1 MGVLIRH
8 AFCHKFEWNNKVT
21 KSKVMEKV
29 LFLAV
34 ALTCFSQCSSVGVE
48 KVKVFYVKPTVP
60 TDECPSGDSPC
71 HSLQYYA
78 NHSSFTNNNRFLFL
92 EGQHDLDSVVEIRNV
107 VNLSLVGAS
116 SRVKI
121 ACNSLPTGFYMEN
134 FNLLSFEYLTLSNC
148 RGVNNSALY
157 MIAGSEVIVSHVT
170 ISTMSEGD
178 AQIVAVNVMGLFSVM
193 YCDNTGSHNGSLL
206 VNYSV
211 RDCNRPC
218 LFNFS
223 NNILTGLFLDVN
235 CSDVH
240 ISITDSLFQFY
251 LPLGIQFD
259 VSTRNSIFIN
269 NSQFNGGQVSIGA
282 FIDCRDL
289 KCEMHV
295 KFTNVII
302 DGGRLLCVVPTR
314 SAVLFEDSMFS
325 SVTFGPYNSTT
336 RNDTSVQ
343 AVFQRV
349 TFANGRGNE
358 VLNAAVMF
366 INCTFENSTDSA
378 LDALDSRLIFQGN
391 NIFRNNSALIG
402 AGIFLTLTS
411 YMHFQPHTEILFDNN
426 HAVYVGG
433 AIYTE
438 QCFFDLDSHTLNGTI
453 NVNFINN
460 TAGSSGSSLYSA
472 SDIGDCCN
480 NLPCEEFYSI
490 FNISNSESDPSAM
503 ASRPHVICFCEESRH
518 RPNCDLPDVY
528 YTRTFPGQE
537 FSIRLAVLG
546 APPFDGVVHE
556 SVRAFFNYSTNAML
570 GLSQNSQAASR
581 ASCENFNYS
590 VHTTESDNVT
600 FKITRD
606 QIFLETVT
614 VHIVVGDE
622 LYVNVF
628 LMDCLLGFSM
638 SSQDG
643 GECVC
648 DPVFSNNGVQCNIND
663 QSFLPPNN
671 SWIGFINNFTACNK
685 TGVLFHPNC
694 PTGYCFHG
702 VRFTS
707 NSSDSQCE
715 SHRTGLLCGECKEG
729 YSLTLGSGKCLKC
742 SNTYLLLVL
751 PLAVAGLLVV
761 AVLFTLQLTVSEGSI
776 NGLIFYANVM
786 GMNHVVLFSRTTTGY
801 SYLHMFLAWLN
812 LDLGISTCL
821 FDGLDGYTE
830 TWLQFIFPVYL
841 WMIVLAIIWLY
852 SKFPTL
858 AIKLGGENAVAV
870 LATLILLSYTKLQRT
885 VVTIMSF
892 TTLEY
897 PDGVVRYVWLY
908 DANVEFFRGKHL
920 FIGIAG
926 ILVLVLLIVPYT
938 LCLAFFQQLQA
949 CSDRRPFLWVNKL
962 KPVFDAYA
970 GPYKDKYRFWTGML
984 LVTRTLLII
993 LFTAN
998 TAGSVELDLLII
1010 SVVSST
1016 LLLASSNGVYKKWP
1030 YNYLESFF
1038 YLQLIVFAAG
1048 VAYAKL
1054 TNGSIA
1060 AVVDTSFGSTLAV
1073 FVAVLVYHVLRRVVA
1088 FRKCYYR
1095 LKGYDDV
1102 DEDDASINREHMG
1115 SSLRQIY

>member
-1 MGVLIRH
+1 M
-8 AFCHKFEWNNKVT
+8 KVT
-21 KSKVMEKV
+21 STKIMEKV

-34 ALTCFSQCSSVGVE
+34 ALACFSLCSSVSVE
-48 KVKVFYVKPTVP
+48 KVFYVKPTVP
-60 TDECPSGDSPC
+60 KDECPSGDSPC

-78 NHSSFTNNNRFLFL
+78 NHSSFTNNSRFLFL

-116 SRVKI
+116 SKVKI

-134 FNLLSFEYLTLSNC
+134 FNLLSFEYITLSNC
-148 RGVNNSALY
+148 RGVNNGALY
-157 MIAGSEVIVSHVT
+157 MIAGSEVLVSHVT
-170 ISTMSEGD
+170 ISTFTMSVGD
-178 AQIVAVNVMGLFSVM
+178 AQIVAVDVVGLFSVM
-193 YCDNTGSHNGSLL
+193 YCNNTGLHNDRFL
-206 VNYSV
+206 VSYSV
-211 RDCNRPC
+211 RNCSRPC

-223 NNILTGLFLDVN
+223 NNILITTGLFLDVR

-240 ISITDSLFQFY
+240 ISITDSLFQSFQSY
-251 LPLGIQFD
+251 SPLVLLIQFG
-259 VSTRNSIFIN
+259 VFTRNLIFVN
-269 NSQFNGGQVSIGA
+269 NSQFNDARVFIGPLGPLT
-282 FIDCRDL
+282 DCLDL
-289 KCEMHV
+289 KCDMHV
-295 KFTNVII
+295 NITNVII
-302 DGGRLLCVVPTR
+302 DDCRLDFLIST
-314 SAVLFEDSMFS
+314 VLFEDSMFS
-325 SVTFGPYNSTT
+325 SDTRVTIESFSTG
-336 RNDTSVQ
+336 NDTSVQ

-349 TFANGRGNE
+349 TFVNSGTE
-358 VLNAAVMF
+358 VSEAAVLF

-378 LDALDSRLIFQGN
+378 LYASSSRLIFQGN
-391 NIFRNNSALIG
+391 IIFRNNSALIG
-402 AGIFLTLTS
+402 AAIMLTPTS
-411 YMHFQPHTEILFDNN
+411 YMHFQPHAKILFEKN

-433 AIYTE
+433 AIYTDK
-438 QCFFDLDSHTLNGTI
+438 CFFDLASHTLNSTI

-460 TAGSSGSSLYSA
+460 TAGSTGSSLYSA
-472 SDIGDCCN
+472 WDVVSCCD
-480 NLPCEEFYSI
+480 NLPCEEIYSI

-503 ASRPHVICFCEESRH
+503 ASKPEAICFCEESRH

-528 YTRTFPGQE
+528 YTRAFPGQE

-546 APPFDGVVHE
+546 ASPFDGVVLE
-556 SVRAFFNYSTNAML
+556 SVRAFFNYPTNATL
-570 GLSQNSQAASR
+570 GLSQNSQAASI

-590 VHTTESDNVT
+590 VHATESGNVT

-606 QIFLETVT
+606 QTFLEALTT
-614 VHIVVGDE
+614 KKVGDE
-622 LYVNVF
+622 LHVNVF

-638 SSQDG
+638 SSRDG

-671 SWIGFINNFTACNK
+671 SWIGFITACNK

-694 PTGYCFHG
+694 PTGYCLAHG
-702 VRFTS
+702 IRFTS

-715 SHRTGLLCGECKEG
+715 PHRTGLLCGECKEG
-729 YSLTLGSGKCLKC
+729 YSLTLGSVKCLKC
-742 SNTYLLLVL
+742 SNTYLLLIL
-751 PLAVAGLLVV
+751 PLAAAGLLVV
-761 AVLFTLQLTVSEGSI
+761 AVLFALHLTVSEGSI

-801 SYLHMFLAWLN
+801 SYLHMFVAWLN

-852 SKFPTL
+852 SRFPTL
-858 AIKLGGENAVAV
+858 ATKLGGENAVAV

-1016 LLLASSNGVYKKWP
+1016 LLLANSNGVYKKWP

-1038 YLQLIVFAAG
+1038 YLQLVVFSAG

-1060 AVVDTSFGSTLAV
+1060 AVADTSFGSTLAV

-1088 FRKCYYR
+1088 FRKCHYR
-1095 LKGYDDV
+1095 LKGYGDV
-1102 DEDDASINREHMG
+1102 DEDDASINREHMD